1 MRIVPELD
9 HKICRQIR
17 DARAIGPLVSVVD
30 LQELLEGK
38 SNRTFPA
45 NTSPSLPRRLNI
57 KLSLTPTAPSSKTEC
72 SSRAKITA

>member
-1 MRIVPELD
+1 
-9 HKICRQIR
+9 
-17 DARAIGPLVSVVD
+17 VVD